1 MHNLKLKIM
10 KNFVELI
17 TSNEWNALSKE
28 QRIDELQRQIDGL
41 KNETEYPVFC
51 LSINNTNLFIV
62 KFDGLT
68 SGEVVKQGANEIGFK
83 IDNFIAYTSKED
95 WKPLPYNKE
104 RGLYHTQLV
113 WCWDYSTHS
122 RRLGFYDAINDR
134 SFDVNGRFH
143 GSTWKNYEPFQGEWP
158 QWAIE
163 AHKTLEGLN
172 D

>member
-1 MHNLKLKIM
+1 M
-10 KNFVELI
+10 KNLIELI

-28 QRIDELQRQIDGL
+28 QRIDELQRQIDEL

-51 LSINNTNLFIV
+51 YLFDSKKPVIV
-62 KFDGLT
+62 RFDGLK
-68 SGEVVKQGANEIGFK
+68 SGEVIKQGYWEFGHKADDWN
-83 IDNFIAYTSKED
+83 NFTNTDY
-95 WKPLPYNKE
+95 WKQLPYNKE

-113 WCWDYSTHS
+113 WCWQNSDTHDRTLS
-122 RRLGFYDAINDR
+122 FYNAIDDS
-134 SFDVNGRFH
+134 SFRYNGNP
-143 GSTWKNYEPFQGEWP
+143 GGLDWENYEPYQGEWP

>member
-1 MHNLKLKIM
+1 M
-10 KNFVELI
+10 KNLVELI

-51 LSINNTNLFIV
+51 YAKEANHIV
-62 KFDGLT
+62 RFDGLK
-68 SGEVVKQGANEIGFK
+68 SGVVVKKGFWK
-83 IDNFIAYTSKED
+83 FGHKTDD
-95 WKPLPYNKE
+95 WNPHTNTNVWKTLPYNKE

-113 WCWDYSTHS
+113 WCWDDSTHEKTLS
-122 RRLGFYDAINDR
+122 FFDAINNCVF
-134 SFDVNGRFH
+134 SYKGELKGAMWN
-143 GSTWKNYEPFQGEWP
+143 NYEPYQGEWP

>member
-1 MHNLKLKIM
+1 M
-10 KNFVELI
+10 KNLVELI

-51 LSINNTNLFIV
+51 YSKEYSDIV

-68 SGEVVKQGANEIGFK
+68 IGRVVKQGYNQLGTIHGKFMPHNDLK
-83 IDNFIAYTSKED
+83 Q

-113 WCWDYSTHS
+113 WCCDDSTHEKTLS
-122 RRLGFYDAINDR
+122 FFDAINNCVF
-134 SFDVNGRFH
+134 SYKGKLKGAMWN
-143 GSTWKNYEPFQGEWP
+143 NYEIYQGEWP
-158 QWAIE
+158 EWAIE

>member
-1 MHNLKLKIM
+1 M
-10 KNFVELI
+10 KNLVELI
-17 TSNEWNALSKE
+17 TSNKWNALTKE
-28 QRIDELQRQIDGL
+28 QRIEELQRQIDEI

-51 LSINNTNLFIV
+51 YSKESNHIV
-62 KFDGLT
+62 RFDCLK
-68 SGEVVKQGANEIGFK
+68 SGEVVKQGCWEFGNKSKSWVEH
-83 IDNFIAYTSKED
+83 IDKHH

-113 WCWDYSTHS
+113 WCWDDDIKGY
-122 RRLGFYDAINDR
+122 RNLCFYNAVNDT
-134 SFDVNGRFH
+134 SFNYKCELDGIK
-143 GSTWKNYEPFQGEWP
+143 WDNYEPYQGEWP